1 MKLKYDFSVQEV
13 ADMFVAIAKNRET
26 QTVEQVFTL
35 NETGALI
42 LKALQEDKGTTAIVD
57 LLLSQYDVNRDQ
69 AITEVSSFIN
79 MLKDKGLEEE

>member
-26 QTVEQVFTL
+26 QTVEQIFTL

-42 LKALQEDKGTTAIVD
+42 LKALHENKETATIVD
-57 LLLSQYDVNRDQ
+57 LLLS
-69 AITEVSSFIN
+69 
-79 MLKDKGLEEE
+79 